1 LLYIHLNVSLSPI
14 KKKGSNLPS
23 NYVTV
28 SVTTTRRVEKWPV
41 PYPHTRAKG
50 YLFKSKRI
58 VFSPRFLQPHGS
70 KNIQFCVVTICLIHL
85 KFYVFFWK
93 SFQST
98 HSQLFPLPSLVD
110 FFLYKTPDIGCYEYN
125 FCFLFLPILTL
136 AHLFLYRGKKWRERV
151 EYLWHFERRGKVKA
165 VGEQSAP
172 LRPWG
177 NRNCLIRKKRLLKS
191 GSSGFVSK
199 VRKRDLV

>member
-85 KFYVFFWK
+85 KFYVFFLNLSNQPIHNYFPSPLSSIFLNIK
-93 SFQST
+93 PQISVVMSTIFVFSFC
-98 HSQLFPLPSLVD
+98 LSLRWHIY
-110 FFLYKTPDIGCYEYN
+110 FCIGAKNEEK
-125 FCFLFLPILTL
+125 
-136 AHLFLYRGKKWRERV
+136 G
-151 EYLWHFERRGKVKA
+151 
-165 VGEQSAP
+165 
-172 LRPWG
+172 
-177 NRNCLIRKKRLLKS
+177 
-191 GSSGFVSK
+191 
-199 VRKRDLV
+199 